1 MSPQINQL
9 APIVGRDD
17 ELRRLHAAAAGRPGR
32 PVVRVLAGL
41 GGVGKTSLARAYAG
55 RHRADYGVVW
65 WVHAEDP
72 AAVDREFRALL
83 ELLNPDGARHIQ
95 DAVTAAHAA
104 LARQPKPWLL
114 VLDNVTEP
122 AAATP
127 LIPAAGTGLVLV
139 TSRATHWP
147 DPLLVRVTKL
157 GLDAA
162 ADLLL
167 SLKPDDDRARAV
179 ALAREVDRLPLALVQ
194 AGSFARANALDL
206 GTYLRLYRKNRAE
219 LHREGRLGDDYPHT
233 VATTWQLAIERL
245 PATARAVLNLLC
257 CYASDAIP
265 VALLLAPPDPAYI
278 ALPASLEPR
287 LRPLLENELAR
298 HRAVGELLSYSLCT
312 TTDGQQAVDVHRLL
326 QAVNREQLVAEGT
339 ADDWARAAHE
349 LLLEITPG
357 VLDDAEALNRWN
369 VVHTHLRALLE
380 HLDPGS
386 PETLATRLDL
396 ADRTGQ
402 AGNAGDA
409 QAQFAALVPLCE
421 TVLGPRHP
429 VTLTTRNNL
438 AYWTAVS
445 GDTATAL
452 AGCAALLPVC
462 EEVLGPEHP
471 LTLTALGN
479 LANWS
484 GKSGDPAG
492 AREKYAA
499 LHETYVRL
507 FGHRDPGTLAVRGSL
522 AQWIGRTG
530 SPTAARDE
538 FLALLPIT
546 ERVLGPHHLDTF
558 TVRGSLAHW
567 TGEAGDAARAR
578 DEFVSLLPAC
588 RNLLGAL
595 HPFTLTT
602 RHNLAHWTG
611 EAGDPGEA
619 RDQLT
624 ELLPTFDRVLGPQH
638 PEAAVARANL
648 AHWTTM
654 VPPRPRTGVRGQKA
668 R

>member
-1 MSPQINQL
+1 M
-9 APIVGRDD
+9 GRDD
-17 ELRRLHAAAAGRPGR
+17 ELRRLRAAFAGRPDR

-41 GGVGKTSLARAYAG
+41 GGVGKTSLARAYAT
-55 RHRADYGVVW
+55 RHREDHGVVW

-83 ELLNPDGARHIQ
+83 EMLNPDGARHIQ
-95 DAVTAAHAA
+95 DAVAAAHAA
-104 LARQPKPWLL
+104 LARQPRPWLL
-114 VLDNVTEP
+114 VLDNVPDP
-122 AAATP
+122 AAAAR
-127 LIPAAGTGLVLV
+127 LIPAAGSGLVLV
-139 TSRATHWP
+139 TSRSAHWP
-147 DPLLVRVTKL
+147 EPLLLRVTKL

-167 SLKPDDDRARAV
+167 SLTQDDDRAGAV

-206 GTYLRLYRKNRAE
+206 ATYLRLYRKNRAE

-257 CYASDAIP
+257 CYAPDAIP
-265 VALLLAPPDPAYI
+265 VGLLLAPPDPAYI
-278 ALPASLEPR
+278 ALPSSLEPR
-287 LRPLLENELAR
+287 LRPLLENELTR
-298 HRAVGELLSYSLCT
+298 HRAVGELLSYSLAT
-312 TTDGQQAVDVHRLL
+312 TTDGRNSSAVDVHRLL

-339 ADDWARAAHE
+339 AGDWAQAAHE

-357 VLDDAEALNRWN
+357 VLNDAASLNRWN
-369 VVHTHLRALLE
+369 AVHTHLRAVLE
-380 HLDPGS
+380 HLDADS
-386 PETLATRLDL
+386 PETLATRLAL

-409 QAQFAALVPLCE
+409 RDQFAALVPRCE

-429 VTLTTRNNL
+429 ISLTTRNNL
-438 AYWTAVS
+438 AFWTAVS
-445 GDTATAL
+445 GDTAAAL
-452 AGCAALLPVC
+452 AECTALLPLS

-471 LTLTALGN
+471 LTLTVLGN

-492 AREKYAA
+492 AREKYAT
-499 LHETYVRL
+499 LHATYLRV
-507 FGHRDPGTLAVRGSL
+507 FGPHDPGTLARRSDLG
-522 AQWIGRTG
+522 QWIGQTG
-530 SPTAARDE
+530 SPAAARDE
-538 FLALLPIT
+538 FRTLLPIS

-567 TGEAGDAARAR
+567 TGEAGDPAGAR
-578 DEFVSLLPAC
+578 DEFIRLLDTC
-588 RNLLGAL
+588 RAALGPL

-611 EAGDPGEA
+611 EAGDPAGA
-619 RDQLT
+619 RDQLAD
-624 ELLPTFDRVLGPQH
+624 LLPTFDHVLGPQH
-638 PEAAVARANL
+638 PEVEIAHSNL
-648 AHWTTM
+648 VYWTKEAGLDPATA
-654 VPPRPRTGVRGQKA
+654 PQGQKS

>member
-1 MSPQINQL
+1 M
-9 APIVGRDD
+9 GRDD
-17 ELRRLHAAAAGRPGR
+17 ELRRLRTAAAGRPDR

-41 GGVGKTSLARAYAG
+41 GGVGKTSLARAYAT
-55 RHRADYGVVW
+55 RHREDYGVVW

-83 ELLNPDGARHIQ
+83 ELLNPDGARHIR

-104 LARQPKPWLL
+104 LARQPAPWLL

-122 AAATP
+122 ATAAR
-127 LIPAAGTGLVLV
+127 LIPAAGAGLVLV
-139 TSRATHWP
+139 TSQASHWP
-147 DPLLVRVTKL
+147 DEVLVPVTKL

-167 SLKPDDDRARAV
+167 SLTQDDDRASAIT
-179 ALAREVDRLPLALVQ
+179 LAREVDRLPLALVQ

-206 GTYLRLYRKNRAE
+206 ATYLRLYRRNRAE
-219 LHREGRLGDDYPHT
+219 LHREGRLGDGYPHT

-257 CYASDAIP
+257 CYAPDAIP
-265 VALLLAPPDPAYI
+265 VGLLLAPPDPAYI

-287 LRPLLENELAR
+287 LRPLIEDELAR
-298 HRAVGELLSYSLCT
+298 HRAVGELLSYSLFT
-312 TTDGQQAVDVHRLL
+312 PTGGRKAAAVDVHRLL

-339 ADDWARAAHE
+339 AGDWAQAAHE
-349 LLLEITPG
+349 LLLEITPA
-357 VLDDAEALNRWN
+357 VLNDAASLNRWN
-369 VVHTHLRALLE
+369 QVHTHLRALLE
-380 HLDPGS
+380 HLDADA
-386 PETLATRLDL
+386 PETLATRIDL

-409 QAQFAALVPLCE
+409 RTQFAALVPLCE
-421 TVLGPRHP
+421 TVLGARHP
-429 VTLTTRNNL
+429 VTLTTRNNQ

-445 GDTATAL
+445 GNTAAAL
-452 AGCAALLPVC
+452 AECAALLPLC

-479 LANWS
+479 LANWT

-492 AREKYAA
+492 ACEKYTA
-499 LHETYVRL
+499 LHATYVRV
-507 FGHRDPGTLAVRGSL
+507 FGPRDTGTLAVRGSL

-530 SPTAARDE
+530 APAGARDE
-538 FLALLPIT
+538 FRALLPLT
-546 ERVLGPHHLDTF
+546 ERVLGPHHLDTL

-567 TGEAGDAARAR
+567 TGEAGNPAGAR
-578 DEFVSLLPAC
+578 DEFVRLLPAC
-588 RNLLGAL
+588 RDRLGGL

-611 EAGDPGEA
+611 EAGDPAGA

-624 ELLPTFDRVLGPQH
+624 DLLPTFDRVLGPQH

-648 AHWTTM
+648 AHWAN
-654 VPPRPRTGVRGQKA
+654 RAGSGSRRG
-668 R
+668 